1 MNSFEIKS
9 TRLNGLSFL
18 LKSLDIDKIQ
28 TELNAQLNKS
38 EGLNTFPFILDLSLL
53 HGCQLN
59 QIKEVIYLFQRLHFK
74 VIALQHYDEQFSQIA
89 SELNLFFQLGIKTN
103 QYTGNNTNHN
113 PHENIPYKKN
123 KNTFS
128 QTVIIDRPIRSGQQV
143 YAENSDLVVT
153 SLVSEGAEIV
163 ADGNIHAYAPVRGR
177 VFAGASGDLNAQI
190 FILSM
195 QAQLVCIAGI
205 YRIFDQKL
213 PNTLYKQ
220 NVKIFLQE
228 NKLSITAIHP

>member
-9 TRLNGLSFL
+9 ARLNGLSLL
-18 LKSLDIDKIQ
+18 LKSLDIDEIQ
-28 TELNAQLNKS
+28 TELTDQLSKLEELNA
-38 EGLNTFPFILDLSLL
+38 FPFILDLSLFNDV
-53 HGCQLN
+53 QLS
-59 QIKEVIYLFQRLHFK
+59 QIKEIIYLFERFHLK
-74 VIALQHYDEQFSQIA
+74 VIALQHYDEQFSQFA
-89 SELNLFFQLGIKTN
+89 SQLGLFFQLGVKANKSNETN
-103 QYTGNNTNHN
+103 TSRGSR
-113 PHENIPYKKN
+113 ENAPYEKN

-128 QTVIIDRPIRSGQQV
+128 QTVIIDRPVRSGQQI

-213 PNTLYKQ
+213 P
-220 NVKIFLQE
+220 
-228 NKLSITAIHP
+228 